1 MRYAKFP
8 EIYIFF
14 MKPLYNFPKQW
25 YTNHTT
31 LFYRCARKRVTLFFN
46 TIFANI
52 PYGIFYTKTQ
62 KTKNAL
68 KNAGFVYLNTLCYM
82 QISAVF
88 QITIKCVVTLNL
100 SRVFVRG
107 IDLYHAFLFGWEVQD
122 MNEYEEMY
130 KKLFNKITDVI
141 EELKEVQKQTEE
153 MYINAVDKEEAPEG

>member
-1 MRYAKFP
+1 
-8 EIYIFF
+8 
-14 MKPLYNFPKQW
+14 
-25 YTNHTT
+25 
-31 LFYRCARKRVTLFFN
+31 
-46 TIFANI
+46 
-52 PYGIFYTKTQ
+52 
-62 KTKNAL
+62 
-68 KNAGFVYLNTLCYM
+68 M

-130 KKLFNKITDVI
+130 RKLFNKITDVI

-153 MYINAVDKEEAPEG
+153 MYIKAEDKKETPEG